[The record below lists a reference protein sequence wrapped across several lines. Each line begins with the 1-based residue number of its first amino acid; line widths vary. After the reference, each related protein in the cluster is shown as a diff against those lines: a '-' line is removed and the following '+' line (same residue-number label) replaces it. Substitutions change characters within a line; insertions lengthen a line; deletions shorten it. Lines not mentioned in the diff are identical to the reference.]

1 MKINKIA
8 VIGLGYV
15 GLPLAIKLGKFF
27 NVCGFDK
34 NIKRLDQLKKYKID
48 TTGEVEK
55 QEILNSKNLKLTNK
69 FNEII
74 DCDIFIITLPTPI
87 NNRNEPYTKEII
99 KFCRNLSLKIQK
111 KIYNSIGVNSLSW
124 FL

>member
-87 NNRNEPYTKEII
+87 KNRVPI
-99 KFCRNLSLKIQK
+99 
-111 KIYNSIGVNSLSW
+111 
-124 FL
+124 